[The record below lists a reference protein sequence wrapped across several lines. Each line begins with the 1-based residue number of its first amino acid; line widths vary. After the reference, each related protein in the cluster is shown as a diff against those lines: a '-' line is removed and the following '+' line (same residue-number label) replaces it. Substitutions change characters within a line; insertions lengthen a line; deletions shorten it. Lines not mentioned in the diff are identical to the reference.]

1 MGEEGGDG
9 AVGGAER
16 QARAGRAGKGD
27 VLAVA
32 RLAGI
37 MGAKRTAD
45 LVPLCHPL
53 PLSKVALDLRPEER
67 DDPIGDAA
75 HSPVPGIVHRYPDRA
90 LLKAVTIC
98 PVYCRFCFRRAA
110 VGPQAKAD
118 LMEEFHEQVEASVE
132 AGAEVLTGGEPLD
145 REGAYYPPTV
155 LTNVPEGCPADSE
168 ELFGPAAAVFEV
180 DDEEQAVEKANDTQF
195 GLGASVWTE
204 DRERGERLARRID
217 AGCVYVNQLVK
228 SDPRVPFGGVKE
240 SGYGR
245 ELSGV
250 GIREFVN
257 RKTVW
262 VE

>member
-1 MGEEGGDG
+1 
-9 AVGGAER
+9 
-16 QARAGRAGKGD
+16 
-27 VLAVA
+27 
-32 RLAGI
+32 
-37 MGAKRTAD
+37 
-45 LVPLCHPL
+45 
-53 PLSKVALDLRPEER
+53 
-67 DDPIGDAA
+67 
-75 HSPVPGIVHRYPDRA
+75 
-90 LLKAVTIC
+90 
-98 PVYCRFCFRRAA
+98 
-110 VGPQAKAD
+110 
-118 LMEEFHEQVEASVE
+118 
-132 AGAEVLTGGEPLD
+132 
-145 REGAYYPPTV
+145 
-155 LTNVPEGCPADSE
+155 
-168 ELFGPAAAVFEV
+168 VFEV

-204 DRERGERLARRID
+204 DRERGERLARRIE